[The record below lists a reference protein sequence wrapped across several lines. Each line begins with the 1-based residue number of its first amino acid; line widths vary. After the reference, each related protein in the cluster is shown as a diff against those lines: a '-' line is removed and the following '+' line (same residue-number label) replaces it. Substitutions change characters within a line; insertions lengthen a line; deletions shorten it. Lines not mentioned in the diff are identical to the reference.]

1 MRTTTVIVGAGHAG
15 LAMSRRL
22 TEASIDHV
30 VLERG
35 EVANSWRTERWPSL
49 RLLTPNWQ
57 TVLPGYAYA
66 GDDPDGFMAVSEVV
80 ETIASYAK
88 HVEAP
93 VQTNTTVESVRPN
106 GDGYHVVTDQGTW
119 EARTVVLASGACNRA
134 STPAC
139 AEGVPAGITMITP
152 MEYRGPD
159 GLPEGGVLVV
169 GGSATGAQLAQE
181 IHLSGRP
188 VTLSTGE
195 LVRMPRTYRG
205 RDIFYWMDRA
215 GIFDERYDQID
226 DIQRARH
233 LPSPQLVGT
242 PERYSLDLNTLRT
255 IGVKVVGKL
264 GGILDGRAQFAGAL
278 ANICKLADLKMHR
291 LLNTIDE
298 WAGFER
304 DDDLR
309 PEPTVTDDAPVLG
322 LDLTAGEIRTI
333 VWATGYRPDYSWLD
347 VPVLARNG
355 SIEHDG
361 GVVSNA
367 PGLYVLGLPLLRRR
381 RSTFL
386 HGAPTDTADLAAH
399 LVDYLG

>member
-22 TEASIDHV
+22 AERSLDHV

-57 TVLPGYAYA
+57 TVLPDYAYD
-66 GDDPDGFMAVSEVV
+66 GDDPDGFMAVADVV
-80 ETIASYAK
+80 DTIASYAK
-88 HVEAP
+88 YVDAP
-93 VQTNTTVESVRPN
+93 VQTNTTVESVQRD
-106 GDGYHVVTDQGTW
+106 GDGYRVVTDQGEW
-119 EARTVVLASGACNRA
+119 QARTIVLANGACNRA
-134 STPAC
+134 VTPAC
-139 AEGVPAGITMITP
+139 ADGVPDGITTITP
-152 MEYRGPD
+152 IDYRGPD
-159 GLPEGGVLVV
+159 ALPEGGVLVV

-205 RDIFYWMDRA
+205 HDIFYWMDQA
-215 GIFDERYDQID
+215 GILDERYDAID

-242 PERYSLDLNTLRT
+242 PERTSLDLNTLRA
-255 IGVKVVGKL
+255 IGVRVVGKL
-264 GGILDGRAQFAGAL
+264 GGILDGRAQFAGGL
-278 ANICKLADLKMHR
+278 ANICKLSDLKMHR
-291 LLNTIDE
+291 MLNTIDE
-298 WAGFER
+298 AAGFGR
-304 DDDLR
+304 DDALR
-309 PEPTVTDDAPVLG
+309 PDPTVVDEDTLLG
-322 LDLTAGEIRTI
+322 LDLTSGEIKTI

-347 VPVLARNG
+347 LPVLDRKG
-355 SIEHDG
+355 HIKHDG
-361 GVVSNA
+361 GVVTDS

-386 HGAPTDTADLAAH
+386 HGASADSEDLAAH
-399 LVDYLG
+399 LAATLA